1 MKFVFHTTRSVTIV
15 GLFLLV
21 VHITTAFSQA
31 EDNSDDQSFLPKRH
45 IALLERFCIDCHDAE
60 TQEGKLNL
68 ASILTSPIAKQ
79 PDTWEKV
86 VRKLNTRHMPPLDSD
101 RPSSNEYETLVS
113 ALGSRLDQHA
123 ERHPNPGP
131 PNNLRRLNRTEYQNA
146 IRDLLALDID
156 ASVLLPADEP
166 GHGFDNITVDKLSP
180 VLLNRYISAAQKISR
195 LAVGTSRFPTGVT
208 FRPPA
213 DETQEDHVSGLPLGT
228 RGGMLIDYH
237 FPQDGVYE
245 FQVHLTRD
253 RNEKIEGLNGTHVM
267 EILLDREQAASFE
280 IRARRDHTLAD
291 ANLKK
296 RVAVKAGPRKVG
308 VTFIKKPKSLIETK
322 RKPYIARFNYHRHP
336 RQNPAVFQLSITG
349 PFEASKTTETP
360 SRKLIMIAAPKEGVS
375 PDIAAQRIL
384 KHLTRLAYRRPVA
397 EADLERPMVF
407 FRQGFGEGGF
417 DAGIESALSSI
428 LVSPRFLFR
437 VEQPPQEIAAGKTY
451 SLNDFELASRL
462 SFFLWSSIPDEEL
475 LSLAERGNL
484 TRPDILK
491 QQVQRMLAD
500 ARSRS
505 LVNNFANQWLYLR
518 NLDSITPNHRLFPD
532 FDDNLRQA
540 FRIETELFF
549 ESIVKENRSLTQLLK
564 ADYTFLNERLAK
576 HYQVPSIYG
585 TRFRQVSLQPADH
598 RGGLL
603 RHGSILTVTSYAT
616 RTSPVLRGNWVL
628 ENILGS
634 AAPPPPD
641 DVPELQ
647 ENSVD
652 QNLPIRER
660 LSQHRA
666 NPACASCHNLMDPIG
681 FALENYDAIGRWRTH
696 EDGVKLDVSGSL
708 PDGQIY
714 SGIEGLEKSL
724 LARPDLFITAF
735 TEKLITFGL
744 GRGVEST
751 DGPAIRKIV
760 NEAAKDDYRFSTV
773 ILGIVNSVPFRMNKS
788 L

>member
-1 MKFVFHTTRSVTIV
+1 
-15 GLFLLV
+15 
-21 VHITTAFSQA
+21 
-31 EDNSDDQSFLPKRH
+31 
-45 IALLERFCIDCHDAE
+45 
-60 TQEGKLNL
+60 
-68 ASILTSPIAKQ
+68 
-79 PDTWEKV
+79 
-86 VRKLNTRHMPPLDSD
+86 
-101 RPSSNEYETLVS
+101 
-113 ALGSRLDQHA
+113 
-123 ERHPNPGP
+123 
-131 PNNLRRLNRTEYQNA
+131 
-146 IRDLLALDID
+146 
-156 ASVLLPADEP
+156 
-166 GHGFDNITVDKLSP
+166 
-180 VLLNRYISAAQKISR
+180 
-195 LAVGTSRFPTGVT
+195 
-208 FRPPA
+208 
-213 DETQEDHVSGLPLGT
+213 
-228 RGGMLIDYH
+228 
-237 FPQDGVYE
+237 
-245 FQVHLTRD
+245 
-253 RNEKIEGLNGTHVM
+253 M
-267 EILLDREQAASFE
+267 EILLNREQRASFE
-280 IRARRDHTLAD
+280 VRAGRDHTLAD

-349 PFEASKTTETP
+349 PFDASKTTETP
-360 SRKLIMIAAPKEGVS
+360 SRKRIMIASPKEGMS
-375 PDIAAQRIL
+375 PDIAAREIL
-384 KHLTRLAYRRPVA
+384 KQLTRLAYRRPVT
-397 EADLERPMVF
+397 EVDLERPMVF
-407 FRQGFGEGGF
+407 FRQGFEEGGF

-437 VEQPPQEIAAGKTY
+437 VEQPPEEIASGKTY
-451 SLNDFELASRL
+451 SLNDIELASRL
-462 SFFLWSSIPDEEL
+462 SFFLWSSSPDEEL
-475 LSLAERGNL
+475 LSLAERGKL
-484 TRPDILK
+484 TSPDILK

-500 ARSRS
+500 VRARS

-549 ESIVKENRSLTQLLK
+549 ESIVKENRSLTQILQ

-576 HYQVPSIYG
+576 HYQVPNIYG
-585 TRFRQVSLQPADH
+585 TRFRQVSLQPAHH

-641 DVPELQ
+641 DVPELE
-647 ENSVD
+647 ENSVN

-660 LSQHRA
+660 LSHHRA

-708 PDGQIY
+708 PDGQTY

-724 LARPDLFITAF
+724 LARPDLFVTAF

-744 GRGVEST
+744 GRGVEAT

-760 NEAAKDDYRFSTV
+760 KEAAKDNYRFSSV